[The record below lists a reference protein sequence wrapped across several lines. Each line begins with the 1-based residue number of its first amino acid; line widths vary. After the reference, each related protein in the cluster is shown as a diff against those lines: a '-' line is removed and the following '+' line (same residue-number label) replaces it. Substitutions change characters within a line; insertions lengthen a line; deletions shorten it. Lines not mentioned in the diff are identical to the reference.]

1 MMQKRKGI
9 CGILTSRLRSLT
21 TAVVFLSLGNL
32 NLLWGV
38 EANPLAGPTD
48 FVRIRQD
55 ANPQPVA
62 IDPATVT

>member
-38 EANPLAGPTD
+38 EANTLEGPTD

-55 ANPQPVA
+55 ATQQPLLLRR
-62 IDPATVT
+62 TE